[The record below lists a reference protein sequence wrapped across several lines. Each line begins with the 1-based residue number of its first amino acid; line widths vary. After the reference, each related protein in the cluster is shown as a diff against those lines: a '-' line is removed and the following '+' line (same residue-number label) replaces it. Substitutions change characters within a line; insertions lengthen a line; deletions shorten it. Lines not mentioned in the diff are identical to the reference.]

1 MERQLFRY
9 DEIVEGDI
17 DTQSK
22 VMKLLLAG
30 EIPAFIKA
38 SNPYSVIQGYVGD
51 KIRNPDNYFLYE
63 PVKQNN
69 VAAFRLGGEALEKL
83 AKLGEVDCQY
93 FDEGLGFD
101 NDGRPV
107 RYLTITRNYVPGM
120 KSIFSD
126 MAIPQDELESLK
138 AGGVYKDEECESRF
152 DLAIYPK
159 IRYESNI
166 SGLAVG
172 RLFNDRPLDGIF
184 AFSVDFIDLLI
195 RALRSPGAEPINVS
209 NGTTFHA
216 EVLKSIKAVGVFS
229 FPYLSATVADES
241 WRVKGCR
248 PTWHGSEVVID
259 AQSGKEMLCR
269 PRVRH
274 EYKLCDY
281 ALDADHLENGALSSI
296 VPEPR
301 RITVRASQLL
311 FLARDREMLNCKA
324 IEEHD
329 AECRENAQEE
339 SFSERQEVLPAT
351 ATPCYDSLKDVDGF
365 SESRVMAIQW
375 ICEVADVKENQLL
388 NADKLIDYVAIAIC
402 TWKQPLISGKADT
415 DYCLQLMHALPK
427 THPSYSKK
435 LVRLITLRFQSST
448 KTSAG
453 KGRGLKVRSKDVDIL
468 KKTSLPILI
477 EAWRQFVF
485 GRARTARKE
494 KRQEWKSDLYVFLG
508 RNQIKTDYFSAVA
521 DVLLSDEDKDN
532 LFVLT

>member
-30 EIPAFIKA
+30 EIPAFVKA

-241 WRVKGCR
+241 WRLKGCR

-281 ALDADHLENGALSSI
+281 ALGADYLENGASSSI

-301 RITVRASQLL
+301 RISVRASQLL
-311 FLARDREMLNCKA
+311 FLAGDRDALTCEKVDELDTECG
-324 IEEHD
+324 EE
-329 AECRENAQEE
+329 AQEE
-339 SFSERQEVLPAT
+339 SSYERPEVPPE
-351 ATPCYDSLKDVDGF
+351 TPFYESFNDVDGF
-365 SESRVMAIQW
+365 PESREMAIQW
-375 ICEVADVKENQLL
+375 ICEVAKVEERQLS

-427 THPSYSKK
+427 THPSYSNK
-435 LVRLITLRFQSST
+435 LVRLIALRFQSST

>member
-38 SNPYSVIQGYVGD
+38 SNPYSVIHGYVGD

-172 RLFNDRPLDGIF
+172 RLFHDRPLDGVF

-229 FPYLSATVADES
+229 FPYHSATVADES

-259 AQSGKEMLCR
+259 AQSGKEMLRR

-281 ALDADHLENGALSSI
+281 ALGADYLENGASSSI

-301 RITVRASQLL
+301 RISVRASQLL
-311 FLARDREMLNCKA
+311 FLAGDRDALTCEKVDELDTECG
-324 IEEHD
+324 EE
-329 AECRENAQEE
+329 AQEE
-339 SFSERQEVLPAT
+339 SSYERPEVPPE
-351 ATPCYDSLKDVDGF
+351 TPFYESFNDVDGF
-365 SESRVMAIQW
+365 PESRKMAIQW
-375 ICEVADVKENQLL
+375 ICEVAKVEESQLS
-388 NADKLIDYVAIAIC
+388 NADKLVNYAAIAIC
-402 TWKQPLISGKADT
+402 TWRQPLTDGKPNRF
-415 DYCLQLMHALPK
+415 YCGQLMGLLPEDCN
-427 THPSYSKK
+427 SYLDELER
-435 LVRLITLRFQSST
+435 LVVLRFKSNNGRTLR
-448 KTSAG
+448 
-453 KGRGLKVRSKDVDIL
+453 RGVPMIKRENDKEIW
-468 KKTSLPILI
+468 KKTILRVLFN
-477 EAWRQFVF
+477 AWKKYVF
-485 GRARTARKE
+485 DRSRTANKESRK
-494 KRQEWKSDLYVFLG
+494 KWAKDLKAFLDLNHIKEDYVE
-508 RNQIKTDYFSAVA
+508 AVSNI
-521 DVLLSDEDKDN
+521 LLSDQDVEN
-532 LFVLT
+532 LFL